1 MSKVLTLCKRFQ
13 RPPAFATTFCFA
25 YTEHI
30 ILLLLRALNNIS
42 TVQFSQTN
50 QVFYDQK
57 LANQLIWLT
66 FKRSGKNIK
75 KQK

>member
-1 MSKVLTLCKRFQ
+1 MSKVLTLCKCFKQ
-13 RPPAFATTFCFA
+13 PPAFATTFCFA

-30 ILLLLRALNNIS
+30 ILLLLRRVNNIS

-50 QVFYDQK
+50 QVIYHQK
-57 LANQLIWLT
+57 LANQLIWHT